1 MGLIEPLTLSAA
13 ALPSTVLPLDSSLLL
28 SVPLVSAL
36 SVAALGL
43 WLGRLRRQQM
53 PRRLPL
59 LAVDGVKSSL

>member
-13 ALPSTVLPLDSSLLL
+13 ALPSSVLRLDSALLL

-43 WLGRLRRQQM
+43 WFARLRRQQR
-53 PRRLPL
+53 PRRLL
-59 LAVDGVKSSL
+59 QLQSTAA